1 MFLFIIGEN
10 TYKINFIKLAIMD
23 VGSILIVLPL
33 LIIFSYLF
41 DIFARRT
48 KFPSVILL
56 VFTGIVARGIS
67 SYYGYSNFDFLDS
80 LVPVLGTIGLI
91 LIVLEA
97 ALELEIKKEKTSIII
112 KGFLAA
118 FFILLINIILVSLFF
133 GEVIGLS
140 YPTSVIYAIPLSIIS
155 SAVAI
160 PSANGLLTKNKEFI
174 VYEST
179 FSDILGIMI
188 FYYSLGQAEKG
199 EPLIGLE
206 PIFTLIGQIFLI
218 IIISIAIT
226 YLLFQLIQRI
236 EHHVKFFLILALL
249 ILSYEIGKEF
259 LKLPSLVLIF
269 IFGIFL
275 SNFSN
280 LIPDSLKKYI
290 KTDKVGK
297 SDLHEFHLLTAEST
311 FLVRTFF
318 FLFFGFSIPLES
330 FVEFEPYIIGAT
342 VLLIMYGVRYFYL
355 ALVMPDEESKP
366 LLYFSP
372 RGLITILLFLSIS
385 DYDIQ
390 KSNIVDEKVLLVI
403 IIASMLIMIQGSIN
417 RKKKEDPELEPQQTF
432 TEIVDSQIDKK

>member
-1 MFLFIIGEN
+1 
-10 TYKINFIKLAIMD
+10 
-23 VGSILIVLPL
+23 

-188 FYYSLGQAEKG
+188 FYYSVRQAEKG

>member
-1 MFLFIIGEN
+1 
-10 TYKINFIKLAIMD
+10 MD

-56 VFTGIVARGIS
+56 VLTGIILRFFS
-67 SYYGYSNFDFLDS
+67 SYSGYSNFEFLDS

-97 ALELEIKKEKTSIII
+97 ALELEIKREKAQIII

-118 FFILLINIILVSLFF
+118 LVILIINIVLVSIFF
-133 GEVIGLS
+133 NQFIGLEYS
-140 YPTSVIYAIPLSIIS
+140 TSVIYAIPLSIIS

-160 PSANGLLTKNKEFI
+160 PSATGLITNNKEFV

-188 FYYSLGQAEKG
+188 FYYCIRQAEKG
-199 EPLIGLE
+199 EAFIGLE

-218 IIISIAIT
+218 IGISIVIT

-249 ILSYEIGKEF
+249 ILAYEIGKDF

-275 SNFSN
+275 SNFTN
-280 LIPDSLKKYI
+280 LIPKSLKKYI
-290 KTDKVGK
+290 KTDEIKK

-355 ALVMPDEESKP
+355 ALVINDEESKP

-403 IIASMLIMIQGSIN
+403 IIASMLIMIQGSIK
-417 RKKKEDPELEPQQTF
+417 RKKKESEESNEPQQSLS
-432 TEIVDSQIDKK
+432 EIVDSQIDKK